1 MVPRL
6 VADRLVLLNCPPP
19 SCRCFASNGL
29 FDDLPLWCRDERVAD
44 VGGAGQDL
52 PLQIHVDGDGDPYV
66 VACCHLPF
74 CNARPLTNHA
84 LFNTGFSFSSNRAP
98 LPLLPSPSPAFSIN
112 SSLHRFRLSVHRAH
126 RGIISDADDPLGG
139 TFRFG
144 TWELV
149 LIIACPI
156 AVICFLLMIVLV

>member
-98 LPLLPSPSPAFSIN
+98 LPLLPSPLPCLQHQLLSPSV
-112 SSLHRFRLSVHRAH
+112 SSFCSPCSSWDYFRCGWPVGWHLPLRNLGTSTDYRVPHRCHLLL
-126 RGIISDADDPLGG
+126 ADD
-139 TFRFG
+139 R
-144 TWELV
+144 
-149 LIIACPI
+149 A
-156 AVICFLLMIVLV
+156 